1 MAHIQ
6 THTEVIQNVMMYV
19 VVSLIVTIHKLHIC
33 NSHSVPR
40 LLPLTVKSYD
50 EKGRYAIV
58 YQQLTSSNRV

>member
-1 MAHIQ
+1 MAFIQ

-40 LLPLTVKSYD
+40 LLPLTVKSY
-50 EKGRYAIV
+50 EEGRSAIV
-58 YQQLTSSNRV
+58 YQQFTSSNRV